1 MIIKLEHIGILA
13 KDMDESIK
21 FYSEILGIKL
31 VERVS
36 LNESV
41 ELAFLSFPGQES
53 VQVELVGRDPS
64 GVAPEGIVNH
74 LALTVSDIDA
84 VISKLKQHGYDIPDE
99 YPRTILDGR
108 KIAFF
113 KGPSGEKLELFQ
125 PA

>member
-1 MIIKLEHIGILA
+1 MIVKLEHIGILA
-13 KDMDESIK
+13 KNMDESIR
-21 FYSEILGIKL
+21 FYSEILGMNL
-31 VERVS
+31 VERVW
-36 LNESV
+36 LNEQV

-64 GVAPEGIVNH
+64 GVAEEGIVNH
-74 LALTVSDIDA
+74 LAITVDDIEA
-84 VISKLKQHGYDIPDE
+84 VISKLKQHGYDISDE

>member
-1 MIIKLEHIGILA
+1 MIVKLEHIGILA
-13 KDMDESIK
+13 KNMDESIK
-21 FYSEILGIKL
+21 FYSEILGMRL
-31 VERVS
+31 VERVW
-36 LNESV
+36 LNEKV

-64 GVAPEGIVNH
+64 GVAEEGIVNH

-84 VISKLKQHGYDIPDE
+84 VISKLKQLGYDIPDE

>member
-1 MIIKLEHIGILA
+1 MIVKLEHIGILA
-13 KDMDESIK
+13 KNMDESIR
-21 FYSEILGIKL
+21 FYSEILGMNL
-31 VERVS
+31 VERVW
-36 LNESV
+36 LNEQV

-64 GVAPEGIVNH
+64 AVAEEGIVNH
-74 LALTVSDIDA
+74 LALTVDDIDA
-84 VISKLKQHGYDIPDE
+84 VISKLKQHGYDISDE